1 MSNTSRNWKEFDYES
16 WKMVVSP
23 TQVET
28 ANDCMRKWWFQKVQ
42 RIPEQARDFTQLG
55 EVFHQVCER
64 WLLADDTGRD
74 ATGEPVDLF
83 PDDWGTTI
91 TNSQQAI
98 VRRVFQCMV
107 DEGVLRRT
115 PGREIEK
122 SFQIPVLEDD
132 KVSMIG
138 FVDVW
143 TPQGIEDHK
152 TSKSRRWLMS
162 RQGMSKSIQM
172 MSYATAWVLEQQAR
186 LAEADQSPVVEL
198 RHNQGIVDPSDL
210 YVRPT
215 QIDVSVKTI
224 SDFWKETII
233 PLVREMLHWKEAGL
247 TAVSW
252 DKVAGPKLKGACTKY
267 GGCPFTGIC
276 TRTESVDDY
285 VTRITRYNQHFTA
298 SKAQDKTMS
307 EDLLAKL
314 AARKKARA
322 VTTSAVATVESPS
335 VEEPKDDSQEILSA
349 APWAQKACKACEGSG
364 INTQGDACPMCTR
377 LSVKEGLNV
386 SDFLLTA
393 VDGAVQILRS
403 GRVVAS
409 VEIASLA
416 KVADNTKPL
425 PEKTRKTKSRMTEI
439 REEKKEVAEETP
451 AVEEQDKKPQ
461 KAKTKKGFTMLY
473 GLPKRHNGKV
483 IDLNLVMQ
491 EFGEKLATEWNTD
504 SFWAINAFKR
514 REALAHK
521 AQEIAHSFGTAL
533 VIVTSDQRD
542 LADLAAA
549 LEPYAT
555 NVYGS
560 IL

>member
-1 MSNTSRNWKEFDYES
+1 MSNAARNWKEFDYQS

-42 RIPEQARDFTQLG
+42 RIPEQTRDFTQLG

-74 ATGEPVDLF
+74 ATGKSVELF
-83 PDDWGTTI
+83 PEDWGQAI
-91 TNSQQAI
+91 SNSQQAI

-107 DEGVLRRT
+107 DEGILRRT
-115 PGREIEK
+115 PWREIEK
-122 SFQIPVLEDD
+122 SFQIPVLADD

-172 MSYATAWVLEQQAR
+172 MSYATAWVLEQETR
-186 LAEADQSPVVEL
+186 LTEAHRSPVVEL

-210 YVRPT
+210 YVRAT
-215 QIDVSVKTI
+215 SVEVSTETI

-247 TAVSW
+247 TTVSW

-267 GGCPFTGIC
+267 GGCPFAGIC

-322 VTTSAVATVESPS
+322 MTPSTVATVEPTDAP
-335 VEEPKDDSQEILSA
+335 EEKDQAQEILSV

-364 INTQGDACPMCTR
+364 LNTLGDACRMCTR
-377 LSVKEGLNV
+377 LSMKEGLNV
-386 SDFLLTA
+386 SDFLMHA

-403 GRVVAS
+403 GKVVAS
-409 VEIASLA
+409 VAIASPA

-425 PEKTRKTKSRMTEI
+425 PEKTRKTKSRMTEM
-439 REEKKEVAEETP
+439 REEKKEAIEEIP
-451 AVEEQDKKPQ
+451 AVEDLDQKPK

-473 GLPKRHNGKV
+473 GLPKRHSGKV
-483 IDLNLVMQ
+483 IDLSIVMQ
-491 EFGEKLATEWNTD
+491 EFGEQLAAEWNID

-549 LEPYAT
+549 LEPFAT